1 MTPDTLP
8 GTLPG
13 TLHVVG
19 VGPGDPELL
28 TLKAVRILA
37 AAQVVA
43 YCARRGEPGHAR
55 STAAAH
61 FRADVEEMRL
71 DYPLTTELPAADP
84 AYRAAL
90 AGFYADAAQNLAMRL
105 NAGENVALLCE
116 GDPLLYGS
124 SIPLIERLGGHRI
137 VLIPGVTGMSGAWS
151 AAATPMVRGD
161 GVLAVL
167 PGTLAEDALAA
178 RLEGRDAAVILK
190 LGRNLPKVRAAL
202 ARAGRT
208 AGAVYVERG
217 TMAGERILPFAAL
230 NGASAP
236 YFSLVLVP
244 AA

>member
-1 MTPDTLP
+1 MK
-8 GTLPG
+8 PG

-28 TLKAVRILA
+28 TLKAVRVIA
-37 AAQVVA
+37 AAPVIA
-43 YCARRGEPGHAR
+43 YCAKRGEPGHAR
-55 STAAAH
+55 SIAAGH
-61 FRADVEEMRL
+61 FRPDAQEVRL
-71 DYPLTTELPAADP
+71 DFPLTTERMPADP

-90 AGFYADAAQNLAMRL
+90 AGFYAEAAQSLAARL
-105 NAGENVALLCE
+105 DTGLNVALLCE

-124 SIPLIERLGGHRI
+124 SIPLIERLSGYRI
-137 VLIPGVTGMSGAWS
+137 VLIPGVAGMSGAW
-151 AAATPMVRGD
+151 AAACTPMVRGD
-161 GVLAVL
+161 GVLTVM
-167 PGTLAEDALAA
+167 PGTLPEDTLAA

-202 ARAGRT
+202 TRAGRA

-217 TMAGERILPFAAL
+217 TMAGERVLPFSAV

>member
-1 MTPDTLP
+1 MTP
-8 GTLPG
+8 GTLY
-13 TLHVVG
+13 VVG

-28 TLKAVRILA
+28 TLRAVRVIA
-37 AAQVVA
+37 AATVVA
-43 YCARRGEPGHAR
+43 YFAKRGEPGHAR
-55 STAAAH
+55 GIAAGH
-61 FRADVEEMRL
+61 FRPDAEEVRL

-90 AGFYADAAQNLAMRL
+90 AGFYVEAARNLAARL
-105 NAGENVALLCE
+105 DAGQEVALLCE

-124 SIPLIERLGGHRI
+124 SIHLIERLGGRRI
-137 VLIPGVTGMSGAWS
+137 VLVPGVTCMSGAWS

-167 PGTLAEDALAA
+167 PGTLPEDALAA

-190 LGRNLPKVRAAL
+190 LGRNLPKVRAVL
-202 ARAGRT
+202 TRVGRS

-217 TMAGERILPFAAL
+217 TMAGERVLPFAAIE
-230 NGASAP
+230 GTSAP